1 MLHFSRAS
9 QIPDQIFLKGERAS
23 GRYGVLNSQ
32 CSLERT
38 KLIILTAK
46 NAGGVK
52 RRGETKWARIHLLH
66 SITMRGHGRE
76 K

>member
-1 MLHFSRAS
+1 MLHFSRAP
-9 QIPDQIFLKGERAS
+9 QIPDQIFLEGERAS
-23 GRYGVLNSQ
+23 GHYRVLNSQ
-32 CSLERT
+32 CRFERT
-38 KLIILTAK
+38 QLVILTTK